1 MTKRKLN
8 RQQKWRIDKISDEK
22 ARRAEKRDRD
32 ISRQMISGE
41 LSSEQ
46 QGLVIAH
53 FGKLIDVEALEGE
66 DKGTIHRC
74 HFRANIENI
83 VTGDR
88 VIWRAGSQNTGVIE
102 AVQPRN
108 SLLQRPDGYGNLKPV
123 ASNIDNLVIV
133 ASPLPMTYPIL
144 IDRYL
149 VAAENMDIEP
159 VILMNK
165 KDLITPENEA
175 KIQEL
180 MQTYEGLGYQVLY
193 ASATQSHGLDALQVF
208 LNHRNTVFV
217 GQSGVGKSSL
227 IQVLLPDQELRIG
240 EISDANRKGKHTTTT
255 AQLFHLPSGG
265 NLIDSPGIREF
276 GLWHMSED
284 DLLAGFR
291 EFRPLYGQCKFRNCR
306 HENEPGCAVIHALE
320 NGLILPERFNN
331 FLKLRESLGEL
342 VVKSRSAQD

>member
-1 MTKRKLN
+1 MAKRKLN
-8 RQQKWRIDKISDEK
+8 RQQKWRIEKINAEK
-22 ARRAEKRDRD
+22 ARRADKRDRD
-32 ISRQMISGE
+32 ISRQLISGD

-66 DKGTIHRC
+66 DQGTLHRC

-83 VTGDR
+83 VTGDT
-88 VIWRAGSQNTGVIE
+88 VVWRAGSEQTGVIE
-102 AVQPRN
+102 TVLPRH
-108 SLLQRPDGYGNLKPV
+108 SLLQRPDSYGNLKAV
-123 ASNIDNLVIV
+123 AANIDNLVIV

-149 VAAENMDIEP
+149 VAAENMGIEP

-165 KDLITPENEA
+165 KDLIHADNEA
-175 KIQEL
+175 TIHALLAEYQ
-180 MQTYEGLGYQVLY
+180 QLGYEVLY
-193 ASATQSHGLDALQVF
+193 ASATESHGLDALQAF
-208 LNHRNTVFV
+208 LNQRNTVFV

-227 IQVLLPDQELRIG
+227 IQALLPNLELRIG

-276 GLWHMSED
+276 GLWHMTED
-284 DLLAGFR
+284 ELLTGFR
-291 EFRPLYGQCKFRNCR
+291 ELHPLIGQCKFRNCR
-306 HENEPGCAVIHALE
+306 HENEPGCAVLAAVAEGSISQD
-320 NGLILPERFNN
+320 RFGNY
-331 FLKLRESLGEL
+331 LKLRESLGEL
-342 VVKSRSAQD
+342 EVKPTGI